1 MCGITGV
8 YAYGARGLDL
18 SPATLDRM
26 TDAMSHRGPDGRGV
40 HFDAAHRIGLGHRR
54 LSIIDLSELGRQPMA
69 NGDGTTWI
77 VFNGEIYNHAVL
89 RKELEAK
96 GVRFRSRCDTEV
108 ILRLYEH
115 SGDACVDRLLGMF
128 AFAIWDS
135 KRSRLFL
142 ARDRIGIKPLVYC
155 DQGGHF
161 LFASEIRALLEHP
174 AVPRRMDGQSL
185 YHNLSFLSTPS
196 PGTMFEGIRKL
207 PAGHRMVVDSSG
219 VRVERWWDAL
229 DAPRLPAS
237 AWADEEAVVAEV
249 RSKLKTAICDRMMS
263 DVPFGV
269 FLSGG
274 IDSSANVA
282 LMSECTDLPVETFTV
297 GFEGQ
302 GTDALNELHHARRI
316 AKMYRANHH
325 EVVIDHQSVLDYM
338 PSLIDQ
344 QDEPNLDPVCVPL
357 YYVSKLARDNGIKV
371 IQVGEGS
378 DEMFLGYLTY
388 LEQIRF
394 AKRLAPLRRLPPPLA
409 GALYHAAAPVM
420 RAVGHRVGVWEEY
433 LRRAV
438 YERVFW
444 GGAILMG
451 DREKAKL
458 FRSLPPASSW
468 SVVEGFER
476 EIDRRWPDA
485 DLAAHMSYIELRQRL
500 PELLLA
506 RVDKITMSVSLEGRV
521 PFLDHRLVEYVL
533 RLPMDLKLK
542 GGRTKSLLKRAVE
555 GLLPDDLIHRRK
567 QGFPA
572 PMSTWMFEGEFGSA
586 VKQTLRNSELVRDG
600 WLEGSTISRLVDE
613 HFSQRR
619 SDRGSILWT
628 LYTMTLWYRR
638 WILREA

>member
-1 MCGITGV
+1 
-8 YAYGARGLDL
+8 
-18 SPATLDRM
+18 
-26 TDAMSHRGPDGRGV
+26 
-40 HFDAAHRIGLGHRR
+40 
-54 LSIIDLSELGRQPMA
+54 
-69 NGDGTTWI
+69 
-77 VFNGEIYNHAVL
+77 
-89 RKELEAK
+89 
-96 GVRFRSRCDTEV
+96 
-108 ILRLYEH
+108 
-115 SGDACVDRLLGMF
+115 
-128 AFAIWDS
+128 
-135 KRSRLFL
+135 
-142 ARDRIGIKPLVYC
+142 
-155 DQGGHF
+155 
-161 LFASEIRALLEHP
+161 
-174 AVPRRMDGQSL
+174 
-185 YHNLSFLSTPS
+185 
-196 PGTMFEGIRKL
+196 
-207 PAGHRMVVDSSG
+207 
-219 VRVERWWDAL
+219 
-229 DAPRLPAS
+229 
-237 AWADEEAVVAEV
+237 
-249 RSKLKTAICDRMMS
+249 MMS

-619 SDRGSILWT
+619 SDRGGILWT